1 MNKSTTNLEEEGA
14 VGGGTLS
21 RSDLTPPSEARD
33 AKRVKLEEE
42 DCKKVGSMEK
52 DTRKWTRLHREAAD
66 VNVRNCSALTP
77 PQEGERGVDS
87 SVDARGPGGFT
98 ALHLASCRGTLLDGC
113 IDDDKDSDD
122 SGGVMVSDLLSLG
135 ASYGAKTDE
144 SQETPLHLAARYS
157 RADAAKR
164 LLDAGA
170 DPNAKDRLGRTPLH
184 LAVGSDAQ
192 GVFQVSWKMMVI
204 LILVTVM
211 LMIHVM
217 VHDNDGSGV

>member
-1 MNKSTTNLEEEGA
+1 MNKSSTNLEEEGA
-14 VGGGTLS
+14 AGGNALS

-33 AKRVKLEEE
+33 PKRVKLDDDE
-42 DCKKVGSMEK
+42 DIKRGGAVEK

-66 VNVRNCSALTP
+66 VNVRNCSSLKP
-77 PQEGERGVDS
+77 PQECERGAESQD
-87 SVDARGPGGFT
+87 VDARGPGGFT

-122 SGGVMVSDLLSLG
+122 SGGVIVSDLLSFG

-144 SQETPLHLAARYS
+144 YNETPLHLAARYS

-170 DPNAKDRLGRTPLH
+170 DPNSRDRLGRTPLH

-192 GVFQVSWKMMVI
+192 GVFQVRKQI
-204 LILVTVM
+204 LQVMTISNLLVRCYQ
-211 LMIHVM
+211 
-217 VHDNDGSGV
+217 